1 MKRDHIDF
9 FLVADH
15 HIAIHERL
23 ESWARWVRVRPVGWQ
38 VAPMF
43 RQARSNS
50 FQWHAPEAKA
60 VVNIPEALEVE
71 KAVSLLPEKHREAIR
86 WCYVFPSR
94 PGKVAQRL
102 AVSNEGLMNLLNTAR
117 SMLRNQLR
125 VSDGR

>member
-43 RQARSNS
+43 RQYRSKAW
-50 FQWHAPEAKA
+50 QWHVPEMKAP
-60 VVNIPEALEVE
+60 VNIPEALEVE

-86 WCYVFPSR
+86 WFYVFGGDPAGMAR
-94 PGKVAQRL
+94 RL
-102 AVSNEGLMNLLNTAR
+102 GATKQGLCDLVSAGRTMLKNRSAR
-117 SMLRNQLR
+117 
-125 VSDGR
+125 